1 MKQKHQ
7 MRSSSFLLKNLL
19 VLWACVLVVA
29 GCGGG
34 VSPKQTMALIS
45 PQSSSTT
52 ANASEINSALA
63 AAALQSS
70 GTPADYQLA
79 PEDLLEITLYNIPE
93 SEARITPRKTEV
105 RISQEGMIT
114 LPLVGDVRAAG
125 LTTLALEQSLRQRY
139 DKYLRSPQVG
149 VMVKEYRGQQVTVT
163 GAVKNPGMFQLA
175 GPKTVIDLLS
185 MAGGISER
193 AGSQVHLYRQGPEG
207 RQSYII
213 DLPALARNPS
223 LVNMPVQPG
232 DVMSV
237 PLSGMFFVDGAV
249 GSPGSYPLTQ
259 AYTLTQ
265 ALAIAGGA
273 SVSPPNN
280 IANTKEVS
288 IFRRGDGLQAEKITV
303 NLNDIRDGKVDDP
316 QIAPDDVIVVPI
328 SMAKYIVER
337 FLGKIGLPG
346 FPSF

>member
-7 MRSSSFLLKNLL
+7 LRSSGFLLKHLL
-19 VLWACVLVVA
+19 VLLACVLVVA

-34 VSPKQTMALIS
+34 VPPKQAMALNDPQGSPKSAE
-45 PQSSSTT
+45 
-52 ANASEINSALA
+52 ASEINSALA

-70 GTPADYQLA
+70 VASADYQLA

-105 RISQEGMIT
+105 RISQEGMVT
-114 LPLVGDVRAAG
+114 LPLLGDVRAAG

-139 DKYLRSPQVG
+139 DKYLRNPQVG
-149 VMVKEYRGQQVTVT
+149 VVVKEYRGQQVTVT
-163 GAVKNPGMFQLA
+163 GAVKTPGVFQLT
-175 GPKTVIDLLS
+175 GPKTVVDLLS
-185 MAGGISER
+185 MAGGISDR

-213 DLPALARNPS
+213 DLAALARNPS

-232 DVMSV
+232 DMLSV

-249 GSPGSYPLTQ
+249 SSPGSYPLAQ
-259 AYTLTQ
+259 SYTLTQ
-265 ALAIAGGA
+265 ALAIAGGVTVA
-273 SVSPPNN
+273 LANN
-280 IANTKEVS
+280 KEVS
-288 IFRRGDGLQAEKITV
+288 IFRRGEGLEAEKITV
-303 NLNDIRDGKVDDP
+303 NLNDIRDGKADDP

-328 SMAKYIVER
+328 STAKYIVER

-346 FPSF
+346 LPTF